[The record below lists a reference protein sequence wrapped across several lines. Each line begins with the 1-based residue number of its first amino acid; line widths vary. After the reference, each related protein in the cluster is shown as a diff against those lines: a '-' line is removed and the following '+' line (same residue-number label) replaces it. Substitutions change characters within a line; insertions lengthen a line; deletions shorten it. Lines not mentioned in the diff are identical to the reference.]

1 MKSKILV
8 VKDEKDDTK
17 TVCWLGDDK
26 FSEDIKHFDP
36 EDPKDFDLAS
46 LDGTVSRYFEMEDLT
61 EENDLLGKL
70 IDDIEIKEITFTHEI
85 Q

>member
-1 MKSKILV
+1 MTSKILV
-8 VKDEKDDTK
+8 VKDKKDDTK

-36 EDPKDFDLAS
+36 EDPTDFDLAS
-46 LDGTVSRYFEMEDLT
+46 LDGAVSRYFEMKELT
-61 EENDLLGKL
+61 EANDLIGKL
-70 IDDIEIKEITFTHEI
+70 VDGIEIKEIAFTHEI

>member
-36 EDPKDFDLAS
+36 EDPTDFDLAS
-46 LDGTVSRYFEMEDLT
+46 LDGTVSRYFEMKELA
-61 EENDLLGKL
+61 ESNDLIGKL
-70 IDDIEIKEITFTHEI
+70 VDGIEIKEITFTHKI